1 MKQKILLADPLLKKY
16 LFLYQKYFEVD
27 TLWSR
32 KKLNYNEY
40 EGLVVSGLFKIP
52 GNLYNKMSKLKIISL
67 FSVGFDNVNLDICK
81 KKNISVSNTPKVLT
95 NDVADLAL
103 TLLLSISRNIYN
115 AQNYVLTNSWEKKGP
130 MDLTDSVNKKKV
142 GIVGLGQIGKN
153 FAIKA
158 KALNMDISYFGPSK
172 KNNNYKYFK
181 NLKKMAKYIDYLVIT
196 CAGGKN
202 THNLINNEVLK
213 CMKNTSY
220 LINISRGTVIDEDAL
235 IYHLN
240 NKNIKGAAL
249 DVFKTE
255 PKINYKLKKMNNVI
269 LYPHHASGTHETRR
283 EMAELS
289 IKNLIQ
295 YFKKGKPIYTVL

>member
-1 MKQKILLADPLLKKY
+1 MRRKILLADPLLKKY

-27 TLWSR
+27 TLWSK
-32 KKLNYNEY
+32 KKLNYSEY
-40 EGLVVSGLFKIP
+40 EGLVVSGLFKIQS
-52 GNLYNKMSKLKIISL
+52 NLYNKMTKLKIISL
-67 FSVGFDNVNLDICK
+67 FSVGFDNVDLDICK
-81 KKNISVSNTPKVLT
+81 KKKISVSNTPKVLT

-115 AQNYVLTNSWEKKGP
+115 AQNYIINNNWEKKGP
-130 MDLTDSVNKKKV
+130 MDLTDSINKKKV

-153 FAIKA
+153 FASKA

-181 NLKKMAKYIDYLVIT
+181 DLKKMAKYIDYLVIT

-220 LINISRGTVIDEDAL
+220 LINISRGTVIDEKAL

-240 NKNIKGAAL
+240 NKNIRGAAL

-255 PKINYKLKKMNNVI
+255 PKINNKLKKMNNII
-269 LYPHHASGTHETRR
+269 LYPHHASGTHETRKQ
-283 EMAELS
+283 MAELS
-289 IKNLIQ
+289 IKNLIR

>member
-115 AQNYVLTNSWEKKGP
+115 AHNYVLNNSWEKKGP

>member
-1 MKQKILLADPLLKKY
+1 MKKKILLADPLLEQYLHLYKKN
-16 LFLYQKYFEVD
+16 FIVD
-27 TLWSR
+27 TLWNN
-32 KKLNYNEY
+32 KKLKLSEY

-52 GNLYNKMSKLKIISL
+52 SNLYDKLSNLKIISL

-95 NDVADLAL
+95 DDVADLAL

-115 AQNYVLTNSWEKKGP
+115 AHNYVLNNSWEKNGP
-130 MDLTDSVNKKKV
+130 MGLTDSINKKRV

-153 FAIKA
+153 FALKA
-158 KALNMDISYFGPSK
+158 KALNMDISYFGHSK

-181 NLKKMAKYIDYLVIT
+181 DLKKMANYIDYLVIT

-202 THNLINNEVLK
+202 TYNLINNEVLK

-220 LINISRGTVIDEDAL
+220 IINISRGTVIDEKAL

-255 PKINYKLKKMNNVI
+255 PKINYKLKKINNVI

-295 YFKKGKPIYTVL
+295 YFKKGKPVYKVL

>member
-1 MKQKILLADPLLKKY
+1 M
-16 LFLYQKYFEVD
+16 
-27 TLWSR
+27 
-32 KKLNYNEY
+32 
-40 EGLVVSGLFKIP
+40 
-52 GNLYNKMSKLKIISL
+52 
-67 FSVGFDNVNLDICK
+67 
-81 KKNISVSNTPKVLT
+81 
-95 NDVADLAL
+95 
-103 TLLLSISRNIYN
+103 LSISRNIYN
-115 AQNYVLTNSWEKKGP
+115 AQNYVLNNSWEKKGP
-130 MDLTDSVNKKKV
+130 MDLTDSINKKKV

-181 NLKKMAKYIDYLVIT
+181 NLKKMANYIDYLVIT

-220 LINISRGTVIDEDAL
+220 LINISRGTVIDENAL

-249 DVFKTE
+249 DVFKSE
-255 PKINYKLKKMNNVI
+255 PKINYK
-269 LYPHHASGTHETRR
+269 
-283 EMAELS
+283 
-289 IKNLIQ
+289 
-295 YFKKGKPIYTVL
+295 